1 MTRDRNRTP
10 AALPC
15 RRDDVPFKEFGPQEG
30 MLLDLANGEYYGL
43 AGAALAIWK
52 RLDGRTTREAICTAV
67 AAALGGTEARV
78 AKDFDAFLRQLRSAG
93 LLAEPGTLADPV
105 PAPRRARAAAAQPY
119 RAPRLEKRGNL
130 KYLGQLD

>member
-1 MTRDRNRTP
+1 MTRDRNRTA

-15 RRDDVPFKEFGPQEG
+15 RRADVPFKEFGPQEG
-30 MLLDLANGEYYGL
+30 MLLDLVNGEYYGL

-52 RLDGRTTREAICTAV
+52 RLDGRTTREAISTQV
-67 AAALGGTEARV
+67 AAAFGGPEARV
-78 AKDFDAFLRQLRSAG
+78 TKDLDAFLRQLRSAG
-93 LLAEPGTLADPV
+93 LLAEPGTTADPV
-105 PAPRRARAAAAQPY
+105 PSPRRARAAAAQAY